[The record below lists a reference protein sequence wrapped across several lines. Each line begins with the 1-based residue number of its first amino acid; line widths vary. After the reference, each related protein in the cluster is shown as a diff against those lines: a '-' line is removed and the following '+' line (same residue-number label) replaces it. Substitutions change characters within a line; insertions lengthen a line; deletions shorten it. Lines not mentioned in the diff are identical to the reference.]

1 MPARG
6 VFTVQGSMDEILDQ
20 LAKACGEL
28 KARINRIDNDR
39 FEIYGKSK
47 TTWIKWG
54 SEFRV
59 GVTKVPAGVLV
70 AIEDLAA
77 IPSDRFIKDLYATF
91 SKRVPSS
98 PLQAGVADKT
108 SVDGE
113 LDRRQ
118 DLVMPGGGSPDMAA
132 DIPDDNDRK
141 ALPQATACKKC
152 GASNSPDND
161 YCSDCGHL
169 LASCPNC
176 GHVSEAWMSF
186 CTKCGSPLN

>member
-28 KARINRIDNDR
+28 KARINMIDKER

-47 TTWIKWG
+47 TNWIKWG
-54 SEFRV
+54 SEFRI
-59 GVTKVPAGVLV
+59 GVTKVPTGVLV

-77 IPSDRFIKDLYATF
+77 IPSDRFIKNLYAAF
-91 SKRVPSS
+91 SKRVPSA
-98 PLQAGVADKT
+98 PLQAGFVDKT

-132 DIPDDNDRK
+132 GIPDDNGRE

-152 GASNSPDND
+152 CASNPADND

-169 LASCPNC
+169 LASCQNC
-176 GHVSEAWMSF
+176 GHVPEAGMSF
-186 CTKCGSPLN
+186 CTKCGSLLN